1 METIV
6 MTRTELAKNPNTKT
20 TYILVGE
27 KTENITTEE
36 YSRIVG
42 EDTLKW
48 FRRTGGS
55 ETAIKGYTCRGYLT
69 TRLTSTSPSKETKII
84 RTFKFN

>member
-6 MTRTELAKNPNTKT
+6 MKRTELAKNPNTKT

-27 KTENITTEE
+27 KTENITTEQ